1 MPLSLTTEQA
11 EELRRALAEFD
22 ASKAAPQQ
30 QTQQQPQ
37 VARFKVTL
45 PDGSEFEGTNE
56 EINSAYTRF
65 QASQQPAAPQ
75 QGTQV
80 EQRQQFSQ
88 DTFRQKFVGDAG
100 DGIDYLF
107 QTKYGYNLGQALPVI
122 AQTLVNLSG
131 KLEELDRGQFQ
142 SQVGI
147 SADDYKKIQKTVQE
161 RGWANSRQSYTDAYE
176 LLKARGEIKSGPES
190 KPQVYNQPAQQTNFP
205 PGVHFAP
212 QGQTFDAFPQ
222 ANQNSFIPPQIGSS
236 SGGGG
241 AQPVPF
247 DIEKRLDTMSTEEI
261 RQMVEQLERQAA
273 NGGYQ

>member
-1 MPLSLTTEQA
+1 MPLSLTPEQA
-11 EELRRALAEFD
+11 EELRRALADFD
-22 ASKAAPQQ
+22 ASKQAPQQ

-37 VARFKVTL
+37 AARFKVTL

-56 EINSAYTRF
+56 EINGAFQRF
-65 QASQQPAAPQ
+65 AASQQQAPPQ

-88 DTFRQKFVGDAG
+88 DTFKQKFVGDAG
-100 DGIDYLF
+100 EGIDYLF

-147 SADDYKKIQKTVQE
+147 SAEDYKKIQKAVQD

-176 LLKARGEIKSGPES
+176 LLKAKGEIGQAPKTQVSQQI
-190 KPQVYNQPAQQTNFP
+190 PQQASNFP
-205 PGVHFAP
+205 PGVHFNN
-212 QGQTFDAFPQ
+212 QGQTFDQFPQ
-222 ANQNSFIPPQIGSS
+222 ANQNSFIPPQVGSS
-236 SGGGG
+236 SGGGSLSP
-241 AQPVPF
+241 QVPF
-247 DIEKRLDTMSTEEI
+247 DIEKRLDTMSTEDI
-261 RQMVEQLERQAA
+261 RLMVEQLERQAA